1 MFEVVGMSSDDYS
14 VESIGQLPLDLFA
27 ESCQQVMMHL
37 QGQIP
42 GVDTAELCERFQK
55 AGVQL
60 NLEAVEKIVN
70 IVLFLFRTATKS
82 NWTAGQLVTK
92 LAERSGKWSKPALQ
106 VIQRIWNEQ
115 GKLLQSQEDPSHMI
129 TVGQLV
135 DFQWKLAMAVSSD
148 TCRSL
153 NYPYISMTL
162 KVANSSGQITSKSFE
177 MTIPQFQNFFRQFKE
192 MAAVLETV

>member
-1 MFEVVGMSSDDYS
+1 MFELVGMSSDDYS
-14 VESIGQLPLDLFA
+14 VESIGQLPPDLFA

-92 LAERSGKWSKPALQ
+92 LAEGSSKWSKPALQ
-106 VIQRIWNEQ
+106 VIQQIWNEQ
-115 GKLLQSQEDPSHMI
+115 GKLLQSQEDPSRMI

-135 DFQWKLAMAVSSD
+135 DFQWKLAMAISSD

>member
-1 MFEVVGMSSDDYS
+1 MNLSS
-14 VESIGQLPLDLFA
+14 EWFG
-27 ESCQQVMMHL
+27 
-37 QGQIP
+37 
-42 GVDTAELCERFQK
+42 
-55 AGVQL
+55 
-60 NLEAVEKIVN
+60 
-70 IVLFLFRTATKS
+70 RTATKS

-92 LAERSGKWSKPALQ
+92 LAEGSSKWSKPALQ

-115 GKLLQSQEDPSHMI
+115 GKHLPSQEDPSHTI

-135 DFQWKLAMAVSSD
+135 DFQWKLAMAISSD

-192 MAAVLETV
+192 MAAILETA